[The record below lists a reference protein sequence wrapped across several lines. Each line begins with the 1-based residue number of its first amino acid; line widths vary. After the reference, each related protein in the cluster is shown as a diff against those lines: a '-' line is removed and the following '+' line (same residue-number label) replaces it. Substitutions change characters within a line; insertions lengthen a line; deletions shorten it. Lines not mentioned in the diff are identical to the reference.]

1 VLSTRHDSS
10 LKAQRLWLLGV
21 LAILTVPIEIAARHL
36 GAPGVLASLRGD
48 FFTQGAIASL
58 LLLYAINEH
67 AWRRRRKAIASVAVV
82 ALTIPVMVQM
92 RIVGGETAVHIG
104 LLELGV
110 IGLFHFG
117 YAAAEDPS
125 LRAAWHRELPGALI
139 VVLGVAVTP
148 FFLWMSGRIN
158 PVQDLYV
165 LAFEDSLGI
174 RPSVLGVRLFDDFPR
189 FGLLCT
195 LCYVALPLGIVA
207 IQAFQRPERTKNDI
221 VVEFVLTAVV
231 GYTLYSVFPVVGPM
245 TAFGSAYPQ
254 HMPAIGTVHGAE
266 IFVPSNAPRN
276 GLPSLHAAWAMLIW
290 INAKGLDPIARR
302 ILRTFATANLLA
314 TMGLRDTH
322 WLTDI
327 VVSLPVTIAVQA
339 LCNVRLPFASRTRW
353 GIPLACAS
361 LLGAWLIL
369 LWWGQPAVA
378 SAPVLA
384 WLAIVVT
391 VVACLIM
398 SRAAAR

>member
-1 VLSTRHDSS
+1 
-10 LKAQRLWLLGV
+10 
-21 LAILTVPIEIAARHL
+21 
-36 GAPGVLASLRGD
+36 
-48 FFTQGAIASL
+48 
-58 LLLYAINEH
+58 
-67 AWRRRRKAIASVAVV
+67 
-82 ALTIPVMVQM
+82 
-92 RIVGGETAVHIG
+92 
-104 LLELGV
+104 
-110 IGLFHFG
+110 
-117 YAAAEDPS
+117 
-125 LRAAWHRELPGALI
+125 
-139 VVLGVAVTP
+139 
-148 FFLWMSGRIN
+148 
-158 PVQDLYV
+158 
-165 LAFEDSLGI
+165 
-174 RPSVLGVRLFDDFPR
+174 
-189 FGLLCT
+189 
-195 LCYVALPLGIVA
+195 VA
-207 IQAFQRPERTKNDI
+207 IQALQRPEGTKNDI
-221 VVEFVLTAVV
+221 VVEFVLIAVV
-231 GYTLYSVFPVVGPM
+231 GYALYSVFPVVGPM